1 MKIILMK
8 FPGEEL
14 GAPQILNELGETAS
28 FFEVQEEAMVV
39 YHGVDSTE
47 SYVYLQIPLAGE
59 EGSEIKGLQGL
70 CQALHEAL
78 LPGHPMVEVR
88 WMEKTLDV
96 AGHSVGKSVAW
107 HYVVETDVLPAA
119 EDDFNDWYS
128 SEHLPGLAAV
138 PGTIR
143 AARYVS
149 DEAAPKYYAA
159 YDLETRETFG
169 SGPWLAVRGTEWS
182 SRVRPNFVNTKRTMF
197 KKASGSF

>member
-14 GAPQILNELGETAS
+14 DAAQILGELGETAN
-28 FFEVQEEAMVV
+28 FFEVREDAMAV
-39 YHGVDSTE
+39 YHGVDSAE
-47 SYVYLQIPLAGE
+47 SYVYFQIPLAGGD
-59 EGSEIKGLQGL
+59 GSEMKGLQGL
-70 CQALHEAL
+70 CLALHEAL
-78 LPGHPMVEVR
+78 VPAHPMVEVL

-96 AGHSVGKSVAW
+96 AGHSVGKPVAW

-143 AARYVS
+143 ATRYVS
-149 DEAAPKYYAA
+149 DEATPKYFAA

-169 SGPWLAVRGTEWS
+169 SEPWLAVRGTAWS
-182 SRVRPNFVNTKRTMF
+182 SRVRPNFINTKRTMF